1 MVTGRRRAPVIDPY
15 TYPGTDILVN
25 KLDIRDAAELAR
37 VEADLTT
44 LRIAELIGKPQHAV
58 FNRDHLRAVHR
69 HIFQDLYAWAGEL
82 RTVDIRKETSFFFAR
97 PQFIVGALDDT
108 FAALARE
115 RYLAGQNLDAFA
127 ARAAYYLGE
136 INAIHPFREG
146 NGRAQ
151 REFIRE
157 LGHARGFAI
166 AWSQARPEN
175 IVETSV
181 ASFGGDPRPLAD
193 LLRRIT
199 TLA

>member
-1 MVTGRRRAPVIDPY
+1 MIPTLIPVRISSSTSLTFATLP
-15 TYPGTDILVN
+15 N
-25 KLDIRDAAELAR
+25 WR

-44 LRIAELIGKPQHAV
+44 LRIAELIGKPQQGA
-58 FNRDHLRAVHR
+58 FDRDHLRAVHR

-97 PQFIVGALDDT
+97 PQFIAGALDDT

-115 RYLAGQNLDAFA
+115 RYLAGQDLDAFV

-136 INAIHPFREG
+136 INAIYPFREG
-146 NGRAQ
+146 NGRVQ

-157 LGHARGFAI
+157 LGQKRGFVI
-166 AWSQARPEN
+166 AWSQAWPED
-175 IVETSV
+175 IVETSA
-181 ASFGGDPRPLAD
+181 ASFSGDPRPLAD

-199 TLA
+199 ALA